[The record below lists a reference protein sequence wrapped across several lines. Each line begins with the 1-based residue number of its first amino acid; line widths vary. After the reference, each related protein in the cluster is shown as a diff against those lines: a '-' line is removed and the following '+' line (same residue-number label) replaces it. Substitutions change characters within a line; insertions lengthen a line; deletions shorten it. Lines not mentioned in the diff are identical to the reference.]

1 MTVPGNLF
9 ASVVTRPQ
17 PGEGPSQQLSFVA
30 AVALARALDCW
41 IVPARLALKWPND
54 VLLDGVKVAGI
65 LLEGVNGTTIIGFGV
80 NLAGHPDTTERP
92 ATSLVAAGIAVPAA
106 ADVVTAL
113 AVTFAD
119 VRGRWRDHGF
129 ATVRAEWLT
138 RAAGIGAR
146 LEARVGQETV
156 VGIFTGLA
164 DDGALLL
171 TLPDARVRTIHAGEV
186 FAL

>member
-1 MTVPGNLF
+1 MSGNLF

-30 AVALARALDCW
+30 AVALARALDRW
-41 IVPARLALKWPND
+41 VAPDRLTIKWPND

-80 NLAGHPDTTERP
+80 NLAGHPDATERP
-92 ATSLVAAGIAVPAA
+92 ATSLVATGIAAPAV

-113 AVTFAD
+113 AVTFVD
-119 VRGRWRDHGF
+119 VRSRWRDRGF
-129 ATVRAEWLT
+129 AAVRAEWLT

-146 LEARVGQETV
+146 LEARIGQETV

-171 TLPDARVRTIHAGEV
+171 TLPDARIRAIHAGEV